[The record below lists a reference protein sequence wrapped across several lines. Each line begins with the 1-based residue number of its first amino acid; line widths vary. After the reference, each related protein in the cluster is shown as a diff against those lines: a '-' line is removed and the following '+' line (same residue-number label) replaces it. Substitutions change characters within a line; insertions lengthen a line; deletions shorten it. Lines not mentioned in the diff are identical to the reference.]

1 MCVLNVVSH
10 QRNFTAIKVIAQP
23 SYPTYSKLKTFHKV
37 HCCLMRYY
45 ILTEAI
51 FFKQPRLIQ
60 VGKYQNIKTVHFL
73 KISFLQLELVFSGIN
88 KVLTFIVCMQYEYI
102 FQKSFHPIM
111 GCVARKENL
120 PIVKH
125 RVLLRKSKNKGYPK
139 MTFKLVSRT

>member
-88 KVLTFIVCMQYEYI
+88 KVLKFVCSMNNSKIVSPHYGLRGE
-102 FQKSFHPIM
+102 KEKLSDHHWRKIM
-111 GCVARKENL
+111 TSQGPDARF
-120 PIVKH
+120 PRIIVV
-125 RVLLRKSKNKGYPK
+125 R
-139 MTFKLVSRT
+139 SRHET